1 MTSMRILIVEDEP
14 IVAMLLED
22 YLLELGHQVVGP
34 VSTVAAALALVE
46 AQPFDLAVLDV
57 NINGERS
64 DAVAAA
70 LDALDRPYMFATGYG
85 RQGLDEGVGRIVLQK
100 PYRLEQIAEALDAI
114 AARG

>member
-1 MTSMRILIVEDEP
+1 MPSLRILIVEDEP

-22 YLLELGHQVVGP
+22 YLIELGHQVIGP
-34 VSTVAAALALVE
+34 VSTVAAALDLVE

-64 DAVAAA
+64 DPVATA
-70 LDALDRPYMFATGYG
+70 LDGLGRPYLFATGYG
-85 RQGLDEGVGRIVLQK
+85 RQGLDDGDGRIVLQK